1 MHKNIMTKK
10 QIEKMFN
17 NMKNDCE
24 CVKSLYEKQIYN
36 FETSQKQINEYTNK
50 YMHCVN
56 ALLLFNMIDDKIH
69 DYAYELLNEFEIKFF
84 E

>member
-1 MHKNIMTKK
+1 MTKK

-24 CVKSLYEKQIYN
+24 CVKSLYDKNFYNIEQTMKQID
-36 FETSQKQINEYTNK
+36 EYTNK
-50 YMHCVN
+50 YMHCLN
-56 ALLLFNMIDDKIH
+56 ALLLFDMIDDKIH

>member
-24 CVKSLYEKQIYN
+24 CVKSLYEKQIYD
-36 FETSQKQINEYTNK
+36 FETSQKQIHEYTNK
-50 YMHCVN
+50 YMNCLN
-56 ALLLFNMIDDKIH
+56 ALLLFDMIDEKIH
-69 DYAYELLNEFEIKFF
+69 DYAYELLNEYDAYN
-84 E
+84 

>member
-24 CVKSLYEKQIYN
+24 CVKSLYDKNFYNIEQTMKQIGDYEN
-36 FETSQKQINEYTNK
+36 D

-56 ALLLFNMIDDKIH
+56 ALLLFDMIDDKIH